1 MSELTWDAVAQNAA
15 IYADGRPLRGDNY
28 AYAFTPLQQR
38 MTLGSTLEGHMDEV
52 RLYDRAFSAVV
63 AALE

>member
-1 MSELTWDAVAQNAA
+1 M
-15 IYADGRPLRGDNY
+15 GRGRAKRRHLRRRTPLRGDNY